1 MRQSRPPSYLGRC
14 KPRKP
19 ANRRDCQSL
28 TNLSDILA
36 RDLDTD
42 LAVLERL
49 VAPAGKD
56 VVDIGCGGG
65 ALVRALTGVGAR
77 MVGVEISEQQLAG
90 AIAHDGG
97 SGARYLVGRGE
108 DLPLPD
114 ASVDAAV
121 FMRTLHH
128 VPIGEQT
135 AALREASRVLRPGGV
150 VYVVEPLAE
159 GDYFELVSMVE
170 DEIEVRE
177 AAARAL
183 RDASRAGLHGATTV
197 EYDVSLTV
205 AGLAALRA
213 RAVSV
218 DPERAAVFDRREQE
232 LAVALARLGEP
243 GDAVGER
250 RFLQP
255 MRADLLRPL

>member
-1 MRQSRPPSYLGRC
+1 LA
-14 KPRKP
+14 RK
-19 ANRRDCQSL
+19 
-28 TNLSDILA
+28 LSDALA
-36 RDLDTD
+36 RDVDTD
-42 LAVLERL
+42 LGVLERL

-90 AIAHDGG
+90 AIADDGS

-114 ASVDAAV
+114 SSVDVAV

-135 AALREASRVLRPGGV
+135 AALREASRVSRPGGV

-183 RDASRAGLHGATTV
+183 CDAASAGLDRATTV
-197 EYDVSLTV
+197 EYDVALTV
-205 AGLAALRA
+205 ASLAALRA
-213 RAVSV
+213 RVVSV
-218 DPERAAVFDRREQE
+218 DPERTAMFDAREDE
-232 LAVALARLGEP
+232 LGAALARLGEP
-243 GDAVGER
+243 GEAEGER

-255 MRADLLRPL
+255 MRADLLRPLSR